1 MKIVIFIGSIRQPS
15 MTRKLAINAGSALKQ
30 VGLTIEWVDLR
41 EHPLPIADPDYHH
54 KAAETPNKAVRD
66 LVYQVASSDGIVLA
80 SPLYHGS
87 YSGVLK
93 NAIDCLPFDAFRDKP
108 VGLLSHGSGAKR
120 CSQPAEH
127 LVSVVRTVYG
137 HALQCQVASSKSDF
151 TIDPDNGDPIL
162 VDEDV
167 KLRCDRMASEMLDY
181 LAMRRA
187 VR

>member
-1 MKIVIFIGSIRQPS
+1 MKIMISIGSIRQPS
-15 MTRKLAINAGSALKQ
+15 MTRKLAMYAGLALER
-30 VGLTIEWVDLR
+30 VGLPIEWVDRR
-41 EHPLPIADPDYHH
+41 EHGLPSADPNYHH
-54 KAAETPNKAVRD
+54 KAAETPNKPVRD
-66 LVYQVASSDGIVLA
+66 LVCQVASSDCIALA

-120 CSQPAEH
+120 CSQPAKH
-127 LVSVVRTVYG
+127 LGSVVRTVYG
-137 HALQCQVASSKSDF
+137 HASQCQVASSKSDF
-151 TIDPDNGDPIL
+151 LEDPNNGDLVL

-167 KLRCDRMASEMLDY
+167 KMRCDRMAFEMLDY
-181 LAMRRA
+181 LAVQRA